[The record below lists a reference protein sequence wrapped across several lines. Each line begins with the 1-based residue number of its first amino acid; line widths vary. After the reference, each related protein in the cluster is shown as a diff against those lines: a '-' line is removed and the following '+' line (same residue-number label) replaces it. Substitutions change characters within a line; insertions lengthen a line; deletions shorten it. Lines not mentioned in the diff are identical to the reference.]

1 MICYRKDCSHVS
13 SSYDINFERV
23 ASCHRS
29 DLFPSLAATDSVL
42 SCTFVFSNVST

>member
-1 MICYRKDCSHVS
+1 MIYYRKDCSHV
-13 SSYDINFERV
+13 
-23 ASCHRS
+23 SCHRS